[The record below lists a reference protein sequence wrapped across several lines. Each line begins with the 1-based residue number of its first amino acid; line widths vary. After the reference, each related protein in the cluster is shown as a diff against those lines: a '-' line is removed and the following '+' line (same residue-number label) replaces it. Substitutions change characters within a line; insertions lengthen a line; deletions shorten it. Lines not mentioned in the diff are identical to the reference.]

1 MLSKADFA
9 LLFFFVLYLK
19 KINNGMAFSSESGPA
34 LEAGAVFRWH
44 ALLGPVD
51 TGLACMLWKYQ
62 QNEIGL
68 GSFH

>member
-1 MLSKADFA
+1 
-9 LLFFFVLYLK
+9 
-19 KINNGMAFSSESGPA
+19 MAFSSESGPA

-51 TGLACMLWKYQ
+51 TGLACMLWKHQ